1 MKIERKKIER
11 GDSVLIRSNPN
22 PTNSNPNPMEK
33 DGQGRD
39 LPGSLTVVVTA
50 VVRE

>member
-1 MKIERKKIER
+1 MKIERKIER
-11 GDSVLIRSNPN
+11 GNSILIRSNPN
-22 PTNSNPNPMEK
+22 PTNPNPNPVEK
-33 DGQGRD
+33 DEQGRD